1 MNPNPETSGM
11 TRLTTLA
18 FMVAFGLVGAVWV
31 CAQPSVI
38 PTVGPRSIMVNS
50 NGVLVGASTKL
61 FEANSNALN
70 RVVLHPGEGGGS
82 LPDGGTQGQ
91 VLAKQSATDGDVGW
105 TNPAAGGSSV
115 LVEETVIVNP
125 NFKAGTNVLLE
136 VQDVTNVV
144 FNVTSDVVNITTG
157 DIGYLARTAAV
168 VTVDE
173 SDGEV
178 NAYTFTIA
186 AGTLAVDG
194 DELELY
200 AMGRFR
206 PYSGTANGYY
216 YSLYSTELVT
226 DILTDNI
233 FEDEYSTVSSYP
245 CEWRIRLKRVDANTL
260 AASMLHTVSPPA
272 TLTPGSE
279 ATIVRTTGNPV
290 IDLGLLSFAD
300 DDLEFVLQA
309 EISDAMVSADL
320 TFYGYTITKIGTG
333 GSGGGDVSS
342 VFGRTGAILAVSTD
356 YDDYFQATNAALTAL
371 AANPQL
377 YQATNAAL
385 TALGANPQLYQ
396 ATNAALTALAANPQL
411 YQATNAALTA
421 LGANPQL
428 YQATNVNL
436 TALAANPQIYQST
449 NAALT
454 ALSAN
459 PQLYQATNVA
469 LTALASNPQLYQ
481 VTNINLTALA
491 ADPQIYQ
498 ATNAT
503 LTSLGALGNGIV
515 AKTGAGALSARTVT
529 GDSEIVVSNG
539 DGVSGNPTLS
549 IAASITRD
557 SELASYA
564 PLSSPTL
571 TTPTFNTYITGGTDA
586 FIVLDEHASAPGTP
600 AAGSVAVY
608 AKADGKVYRKDDA
621 GTEAELGG
629 ASGGSWDGS
638 PIASGTITNLTAA
651 RINGSIISST
661 INGSIW
667 SDGVDNGENTTT
679 FFRPFQLD
687 GLASGTIGSPSTY
700 SSLTAHGVQR
710 WSSSA
715 SANSGNS
722 LYLNHQRIA
731 RGGES
736 YVAILSFTQT
746 NNIAAR
752 IGLHD
757 HASTGGG
764 NEAVRIDL
772 EGGLMYGLC
781 RDSGTQSTTASTF
794 TPELNVFYWVE
805 SSINSDATLVTFSI
819 YKVSDGSL
827 LWSDTVNSNI
837 PTNVARTTQFR
848 LTIYHTGTT
857 AQEIALIDA
866 VGILATKP
874 RI

>member
-1 MNPNPETSGM
+1 MKRHFP
-11 TRLTTLA
+11 
-18 FMVAFGLVGAVWV
+18 FVFGLACACFLIGASFVRS
-31 CAQPSVI
+31 QPAVI

-50 NGVLVGASTKL
+50 NGVLVGASTNL

-82 LPDGGTQGQ
+82 LPTGGTNRQVLAKLSSTDGDADWTNAFPDGGTQGQ
-91 VLAKQSATDGDVGW
+91 VLAKQSATNGDVGW

-115 LVEETVIVNP
+115 LVEEAVIVNP
-125 NFKAGTNVLLE
+125 NFKSGTNVLLE

-144 FNVTSDVVNITTG
+144 INVTSDVVNITTG

-385 TALGANPQLYQ
+385 TALAANPQLYQATNAALTALAANPQIYQATNAALTALAANPQLYQ

-411 YQATNAALTA
+411 YQATNA
-421 LGANPQL
+421 
-428 YQATNVNL
+428 NL
-436 TALAANPQIYQST
+436 TALASNPQIYQST

-481 VTNINLTALA
+481 STNINLTALA

-549 IAASITRD
+549 IAAGITRD
-557 SELASYA
+557 VEAAAAYAAISHAHAASDITSGTIATARLGSGTADSTTFLRGDGSWQTPAGGGGGGTKTIAVLTPSGNQPPAADYA
-564 PLSSPTL
+564 TFFTRNSIAVLEFDDTTDESAVWVSVIPEAATL
-571 TTPTFNTYITGGTDA
+571 TSGIKVRINWAGKTATSGDVRWVAQIERSNTDLDADSFDTATGATGTANGTSGIVTNTEITITD
-586 FIVLDEHASAPGTP
+586 IDSV
-600 AAGSVAVY
+600 AAGELFRV
-608 AKADGKVYRKDDA
+608 KVYRDA
-621 GTEAELGG
+621 NDGADTMTGDAQLVAVELR
-629 ASGGSWDGS
+629 
-638 PIASGTITNLTAA
+638 TA
-651 RINGSIISST
+651 N
-661 INGSIW
+661 
-667 SDGVDNGENTTT
+667 
-679 FFRPFQLD
+679 
-687 GLASGTIGSPSTY
+687 
-700 SSLTAHGVQR
+700 
-710 WSSSA
+710 
-715 SANSGNS
+715 
-722 LYLNHQRIA
+722 
-731 RGGES
+731 
-736 YVAILSFTQT
+736 
-746 NNIAAR
+746 
-752 IGLHD
+752 
-757 HASTGGG
+757 
-764 NEAVRIDL
+764 
-772 EGGLMYGLC
+772 
-781 RDSGTQSTTASTF
+781 
-794 TPELNVFYWVE
+794 
-805 SSINSDATLVTFSI
+805 
-819 YKVSDGSL
+819 
-827 LWSDTVNSNI
+827 
-837 PTNVARTTQFR
+837 
-848 LTIYHTGTT
+848 
-857 AQEIALIDA
+857 
-866 VGILATKP
+866 
-874 RI
+874 

>member
-1 MNPNPETSGM
+1 
-11 TRLTTLA
+11 
-18 FMVAFGLVGAVWV
+18 
-31 CAQPSVI
+31 
-38 PTVGPRSIMVNS
+38 
-50 NGVLVGASTKL
+50 
-61 FEANSNALN
+61 
-70 RVVLHPGEGGGS
+70 
-82 LPDGGTQGQ
+82 
-91 VLAKQSATDGDVGW
+91 
-105 TNPAAGGSSV
+105 
-115 LVEETVIVNP
+115 VEEAVIVNP
-125 NFKAGTNVLLE
+125 NFKSGTNVLLE

-144 FNVTSDVVNITTG
+144 INVTSDVVNITTG

-385 TALGANPQLYQ
+385 TALAANPQLYQ
-396 ATNAALTALAANPQL
+396 ATNAALTALAANPQ
-411 YQATNAALTA
+411 
-421 LGANPQL
+421 
-428 YQATNVNL
+428 
-436 TALAANPQIYQST
+436 IYQST
-449 NAALT
+449 NAA
-454 ALSAN
+454 
-459 PQLYQATNVA
+459 
-469 LTALASNPQLYQ
+469 
-481 VTNINLTALA
+481 LTALA

-515 AKTGAGALSARTVT
+515 AKTGAGALSARTIT
-529 GDSEIVVSNG
+529 GDPEITVSNG
-539 DGVSGNPTLS
+539 DGVSGNPTLAIASSIARDSEVTTAVTDLKAEQPWQATNALHTAMVALGNGMVAKTGAGTVANRTITGDSEIVVSNGNGVSGNPTLS
-549 IAASITRD
+549 IAAGITRD
-557 SELASYA
+557 VEAAAAYAAISHAHAASD
-564 PLSSPTL
+564 
-571 TTPTFNTYITGGTDA
+571 IT
-586 FIVLDEHASAPGTP
+586 
-600 AAGSVAVY
+600 
-608 AKADGKVYRKDDA
+608 
-621 GTEAELGG
+621 
-629 ASGGSWDGS
+629 
-638 PIASGTITNLTAA
+638 SGTIATA
-651 RINGSIISST
+651 RLGSGTADS
-661 INGSIW
+661 
-667 SDGVDNGENTTT
+667 TT
-679 FFRPFQLD
+679 FLRGDGSWQTPAGGGGGGTKTIAVLTPSGNQPPAADYATFWIRNSIAVLEFDDSNTEYATWVGLVPEGADLSSGITVRAQVIGKTATSGNVRVCGQFWDMDGDTDSFSFDTATCVTVAISGTSGTPVVASFTATSID
-687 GLASGTIGSPSTY
+687 GLSAGDPFMF
-700 SSLTAHGVQR
+700 R
-710 WSSSA
+710 W
-715 SANSGNS
+715 
-722 LYLNHQRIA
+722 Y
-731 RGGES
+731 
-736 YVAILSFTQT
+736 
-746 NNIAAR
+746 
-752 IGLHD
+752 
-757 HASTGGG
+757 
-764 NEAVRIDL
+764 
-772 EGGLMYGLC
+772 
-781 RDSGTQSTTASTF
+781 RDSEDTG
-794 TPELNVFYWVE
+794 E
-805 SSINSDATLVTFSI
+805 
-819 YKVSDGSL
+819 
-827 LWSDTVNSNI
+827 DTVTSDI
-837 PTNVARTTQFR
+837 QVPVIELRT
-848 LTIYHTGTT
+848 
-857 AQEIALIDA
+857 AN
-866 VGILATKP
+866 
-874 RI
+874 